1 MSLVTSLFLF
11 HFSGKCVSKSELLFF
26 SVNII
31 KSYETQHLTL
41 FCGESGP
48 RIRKDDRL
56 KWERGKTGHVGGN
69 KTVTV
74 NTSRSYQERLDF
86 ESLTLMENGEL
97 FSCGEKSVE
106 LKVLGAE

>member
-1 MSLVTSLFLF
+1 M
-11 HFSGKCVSKSELLFF
+11 
-26 SVNII
+26 
-31 KSYETQHLTL
+31 
-41 FCGESGP
+41 
-48 RIRKDDRL
+48 
-56 KWERGKTGHVGGN
+56 GN

-106 LKVLGAE
+106 LEVVGEE

>member
-1 MSLVTSLFLF
+1 ML
-11 HFSGKCVSKSELLFF
+11 CKSEIVFL
-26 SVNII
+26 STNTVE
-31 KSYETQHLTL
+31 SYETQHLTL
-41 FCGESGP
+41 YCGESGP

-69 KTVTV
+69 KSVTV

-106 LKVLGAE
+106 LEVVGEE